1 MLRILVYP
9 FQLYVGTNITVTN
22 ETLFLNILF
31 ILADAINDQ
40 HSVLDEV
47 LHSRTGCIFLFL
59 RVPNVSPN
67 W

>member
-47 LHSRTGCIFLFL
+47 LHSRTGCIF
-59 RVPNVSPN
+59 
-67 W
+67 